1 MESPGAITESPLRYI
16 ESKSLTSGYSSQCI
30 CFDSR
35 DFVQGRHTLSR
46 FITSNTNRIVKIRE
60 LNKAEKKNNEFWGSD
75 CWITGRIGG
84 AIRAPSP
91 PQVWDS
97 AYTKLCDRVPFKC
110 LTKLGMFDNKTS
122 NIPPCNNN
130 NNNNNNNNEGRTAQ
144 MCPHNP
150 HS

>member
-60 LNKAEKKNNEFWGSD
+60 LNKAEKKNNEF
-75 CWITGRIGG
+75 
-84 AIRAPSP
+84 
-91 PQVWDS
+91 
-97 AYTKLCDRVPFKC
+97 
-110 LTKLGMFDNKTS
+110 
-122 NIPPCNNN
+122 
-130 NNNNNNNNEGRTAQ
+130 
-144 MCPHNP
+144 
-150 HS
+150 